1 MRHKVLF
8 YAGVGLLA
16 AGLLAIAIVVMA
28 QPRPRPGDRPLRP
41 VATQAKYQ
49 LEIRLQGGMTVEKL
63 AETMPKSLPYYK
75 ASVDMGRSKT
85 VASRLAG
92 FLKVNGDMKAAEKGL
107 QTTGEGEAE
116 VEVFEASGA
125 VFGADMERLWAK
137 LPEQATRGLTP
148 ETAKAQAVEFL
159 QQMGVDMGQEYTAE
173 ARQDV
178 VTITERGGRPRRIPG
193 PFQVSVRPRLNGYP
207 TVGGGEK
214 AKVFYDDD
222 GKIAGCLVVRRALS
236 PDKTGE
242 LLDVREAVKKL
253 AEGGALDNLTL
264 TRPDR
269 IVINEISVA
278 YYGRAAVEEQDF
290 VQPVYVFRGTA
301 SGGGRQEAW
310 RTPYMQYIAALTSPP
325 ESIYMPPDTD
335 DGEEKVEDDLSA
347 EGPED
352 DS

>member
-16 AGLLAIAIVVMA
+16 AGLLGIAIVVMA
-28 QPRPRPGDRPLRP
+28 QPRPRLGDRPLRP
-41 VATQAKYQ
+41 VVTQVRYQ
-49 LEIRLQGGMTVEKL
+49 LDIRLQGGMTVEKL
-63 AETMPKSLPYYK
+63 AETMPRSLPYYK
-75 ASVDMGRSKT
+75 ASVDMGTSRA

-92 FLKVNGDMKAAEKGL
+92 FLKVNGDMKAAEEGL
-107 QTTGEGEAE
+107 QATEE

-125 VFGADMERLWAK
+125 VFGADMGRLWAK
-137 LPEQATRGLTP
+137 IPEQPTRGLTP
-148 ETAKAQAVEFL
+148 ETAKTQAVEFL
-159 QQMGVDMGQEYTAE
+159 RQMGVDIGQEYTAE
-173 ARQDV
+173 ARQDL

-242 LLDVREAVKKL
+242 LLDVREAVKRL
-253 AEGGALDNLTL
+253 AEGGALEHLTL

-269 IVINEISVA
+269 IVISEISVA
-278 YYGRAAVEEQDF
+278 YYGRAAAEEQGF

-301 SGGGRQEAW
+301 TGTEGNETW
-310 RTPYMQYIAALTSPP
+310 RTPYMQYVAALKSPP
-325 ESIYMPPDTD
+325 ESVYEPPSTEDSD
-335 DGEEKVEDDLSA
+335 EKVEGDMSA

-352 DS
+352 ES